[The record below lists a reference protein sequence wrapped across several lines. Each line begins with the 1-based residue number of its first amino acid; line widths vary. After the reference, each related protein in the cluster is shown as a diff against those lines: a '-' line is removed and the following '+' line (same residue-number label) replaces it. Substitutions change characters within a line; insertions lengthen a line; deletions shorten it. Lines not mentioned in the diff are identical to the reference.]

1 MTEVEFFKLKSSLLE
16 IELRSQ
22 RVQGV
27 IDNINKARA
36 ELFARF
42 GLDPTVVYDLDEEK
56 LEAVPVGTQG

>member
-22 RVQGV
+22 RVQVV

-56 LEAVPVGTQG
+56 LAAVPVGTQG